1 VQLKKQSSPHSAGQM
16 RRQLMAASC
25 ALLGAGA
32 AQSQE
37 ADGGA
42 QKEQSQLAR
51 LLEGVTFDS
60 ALAYYREDGRIQ
72 AIEPVVNLSKT
83 FAGGEVATLDVTFD
97 SLSGAS
103 PNGALPS
110 NVPQTFASPSGTSL
124 TTGRHLYTIAP
135 GRLPADPNYQDDRIA
150 VAGEWELPLSRLTHL
165 SLGGKLS
172 GEDDFISA
180 TLSASIAQDFNEKN
194 TTLLLGIDNEFDS
207 LRPIGGAPMPDSDY
221 AAFEKDGKK
230 SKDGLG
236 VLLGLTQVMTR
247 RWLSELNLSW
257 DRFHGYLND
266 PYKITSVID
275 ASGNTLGYV
284 YENRPDERT
293 RRSVY
298 LENRVAWSAVS
309 AGLSLRYMRDDWQ
322 IHSETAQA
330 HVHFSFANRQQ
341 YLEPSIRWYRQ
352 TAADFYSPWLTEEK
366 PLTGFQ
372 ASDSRLGAFHAF
384 TYGVKYAYKLSSDT
398 GLAGSEFSV
407 RLEYYQQIQD
417 HRLAAPVLL
426 QNLDL
431 YPGLK
436 AILVQFG
443 WRF

>member
-1 VQLKKQSSPHSAGQM
+1 
-16 RRQLMAASC
+16 MAASC
-25 ALLGAGA
+25 ALLSASA
-32 AQSQE
+32 AHAQE
-37 ADGGA
+37 AVGTA
-42 QKEQSQLAR
+42 KEESLVNR
-51 LLEGVTFDS
+51 LLEGVSFDS

-72 AIEPVVNLSKT
+72 AIEPVVNISKT
-83 FAGGEVATLDVTFD
+83 FAGGDVASLDITFD

-103 PNGALPS
+103 PNGAVAG

-150 VAGEWELPLSRLTHL
+150 AAGEWELPLSRLTHL

-172 GEDDFISA
+172 REDDFISA
-180 TLSASIAQDFNEKN
+180 TATASIAQDFNQRN
-194 TTLLLGIDNEFDS
+194 TTLLLGINNEFDS
-207 LRPIGGAPMPDSDY
+207 LRPIGGAPVPDSDY
-221 AAFEKDGKK
+221 ATFDKDGKK
-230 SKDGLG
+230 TKDGVG
-236 VLLGLTQVMTR
+236 ALLGLTQVMTR

-266 PYKITSVID
+266 PYKITSVLD
-275 ASGNTLGYV
+275 SAGNTLGYV
-284 YENRPDERT
+284 YESRPDERT
-293 RRSVY
+293 RKSAY
-298 LENRVAWSAVS
+298 LENRVGWSNGA
-309 AGLSLRYMRDDWQ
+309 AGLSLRYMQDDWG
-322 IHSETAQA
+322 IHSGTAQA
-330 HVHFSFANRQQ
+330 HVHFSFANRLQ

-352 TAADFYSPWLTEEK
+352 SEADFYTPWLTEAR
-366 PLTGFQ
+366 PATGFQ

-384 TYGVKYAYKLSSDT
+384 TYGVKYAYKLSNHA
-398 GLAGSEFSV
+398 GLAASEFSV

-417 HRLAAPVLL
+417 HRLAAPVPL

-436 AILVQFG
+436 AILMQFG

>member
-1 VQLKKQSSPHSAGQM
+1 
-16 RRQLMAASC
+16 MAASC
-25 ALLGAGA
+25 ALLGASA
-32 AQSQE
+32 ANAQE
-37 ADGGA
+37 AVGT
-42 QKEQSQLAR
+42 QKEPSLLDR
-51 LLEGVTFDS
+51 VLEGVSFDS

-72 AIEPVVNLSKT
+72 AVEPVVNLSKT
-83 FAGGEVATLDVTFD
+83 FASGDVASLDATFD

-110 NVPQTFASPSGTSL
+110 RAPQTFTSPSGTSL

-135 GRLPADPNYQDDRIA
+135 GALPADPNYHDDRIA
-150 VAGEWELPLSRLTHL
+150 VAGGWQFPLSRLTHL

-172 GEDDFISA
+172 GEADFVSA
-180 TLSASIAQDFNEKN
+180 TVSASIAQDFNERN
-194 TTLLLGIDNEFDS
+194 TTLLLGINNEFDS
-207 LRPIGGAPMPDSDY
+207 LRPIGGAPVPDSDY
-221 AAFEKDGKK
+221 TAFDKDGNKT
-230 SKDGLG
+230 KDGTG

-247 RWLSELNLSW
+247 RWLTELNLSW

-266 PYKITSVID
+266 PYKITSVLD
-275 ASGNTLGYV
+275 TAGNTLGYV
-284 YENRPDERT
+284 YESRPDERT
-293 RRSVY
+293 RKSAF
-298 LENRVAWSAVS
+298 LENRLGWSNGA
-309 AGLSLRYMRDDWQ
+309 AGLSLRYMQDDWG
-322 IHSETAQA
+322 IHSDTAQA
-330 HVHFSFANRQQ
+330 HVHFSFADRQQ

-352 TAADFYSPWLTEEK
+352 SAADFYTPWLTLEK
-366 PLTGFQ
+366 PATGFQ

-384 TYGVKYAYKLSSDT
+384 TYGVKYAYKLSSDA

-407 RLEYYQQIQD
+407 RLEYYQQTQD

-436 AILVQFG
+436 AILLQFG

>member
-1 VQLKKQSSPHSAGQM
+1 MV
-16 RRQLMAASC
+16 ASC

-32 AQSQE
+32 APAQE
-37 ADGGA
+37 AVGT
-42 QKEQSQLAR
+42 QNQENLLNR
-51 LLEGVTFDS
+51 LLEGVSFDS

-72 AIEPVVNLSKT
+72 AIEPVVDVSKT
-83 FAGGEVATLDVTFD
+83 FANGDIASLNVTFD

-110 NVPQTFASPSGTSL
+110 NLPQTFASPSGTSL
-124 TTGRHLYTIAP
+124 TTGRHLYSIAS

-150 VAGEWELPLSRLTHL
+150 MAGEWELPLSRLTHL
-165 SLGGKLS
+165 TLGGKLS

-194 TTLLLGIDNEFDS
+194 TTLLLGINNEFDS
-207 LRPIGGAPMPDSDY
+207 LRPIGGAPVPDSDY
-221 AAFEKDGKK
+221 AAFDKDGTKT
-230 SKDGLG
+230 KDGSG
-236 VLLGLTQVMTR
+236 VLLGLTQVITR

-266 PYKITSVID
+266 PYKISSVLD
-275 ASGNTLGYV
+275 SAGNTLGYV
-284 YENRPDERT
+284 YESRPDERT
-293 RRSVY
+293 RKSAY
-298 LENRVAWSAVS
+298 LENRVAWENGS
-309 AGLSLRYMRDDWQ
+309 AGLSLRYMQDDWG
-322 IHSETAQA
+322 IHSDTAQGR
-330 HVHFSFANRQQ
+330 VHFSFADRQQ

-352 TAADFYSPWLTEEK
+352 NAANFYMPWLTEEK
-366 PLTGFQ
+366 PAIGFQ

-384 TYGVKYAYKLSSDT
+384 TYGVKYAYKLSSGA

-417 HRLAAPVLL
+417 QRLAAPVLL
-426 QNLDL
+426 RNFDL

-436 AILVQFG
+436 AILLQFG

>member
-1 VQLKKQSSPHSAGQM
+1 L
-16 RRQLMAASC
+16 AASC
-25 ALLGAGA
+25 ALLGASA
-32 AQSQE
+32 APAQE
-37 ADGGA
+37 ASGP
-42 QKEQSQLAR
+42 QKEDGLLNR
-51 LLEGVTFDS
+51 LLEGVSFDS

-83 FAGGEVATLDVTFD
+83 FASGDVASLNITFD

-103 PNGALPS
+103 PNGAVPS

-124 TTGRHLYTIAP
+124 ATGRHLYTIAP

-150 VAGEWELPLSRLTHL
+150 VAGEWQLPLSRLTHL
-165 SLGGKLS
+165 NLGGKIS

-180 TLSASIAQDFNEKN
+180 TLSASIAQDFNERN
-194 TTLLLGIDNEFDS
+194 TTLLLGINNEFDS
-207 LRPIGGAPMPDSDY
+207 LRPIGGAPVPDSDY
-221 AAFEKDGKK
+221 AAFDKNGNKTKDGV
-230 SKDGLG
+230 G

-247 RWLSELNLSW
+247 HWLSELNLSW

-266 PYKITSVID
+266 PYKITSVLD
-275 ASGNTLGYV
+275 TAGNTVAYV

-293 RRSVY
+293 RKSAY
-298 LENRVAWSAVS
+298 LENRVAWSNGS
-309 AGLSLRYMRDDWQ
+309 AGLALRYMQDDWG
-322 IHSETAQA
+322 IHSDTAQA
-330 HVHFSFANRQQ
+330 HVHFSFAGRQQ
-341 YLEPSIRWYRQ
+341 YLEPSIRWYKQ
-352 TAADFYSPWLTEEK
+352 SAANFYTPWLTVEK
-366 PLTGFQ
+366 PPLGFQ

-384 TYGVKYAYKLSSDT
+384 TYGVKYAYKLSSNA

-417 HRLAAPVLL
+417 QRSATPVLL

>member
-1 VQLKKQSSPHSAGQM
+1 LKKRALPHPAGSM
-16 RRQLMAASC
+16 RHQLMAASC

-37 ADGGA
+37 ADG
-42 QKEQSQLAR
+42 SQQGPSLLNR
-51 LLEGVTFDS
+51 LLDGVSFDS

-72 AIEPVVNLSKT
+72 AIEPVVNLSKA
-83 FAGGEVATLDVTFD
+83 FAGGEVATLNVTFD

-110 NVPQTFASPSGTSL
+110 NLPQTFAAPSGKNL
-124 TTGRHLYTIAP
+124 TTGRHLYTIEP
-135 GRLPADPNYQDDRIA
+135 GALPADPNYQDDRIA
-150 VAGEWELPLSRLTHL
+150 VAGAWQLPLSRLTHL
-165 SLGGKLS
+165 NLGGKLS
-172 GEDDFISA
+172 AEDDFLSA
-180 TLSASIAQDFNEKN
+180 TVSASIAQDFNEKN
-194 TTLLLGIDNEFDS
+194 TTLLLGINNEFDS
-207 LRPIGGAPMPDSDY
+207 LRPIGGAPVPDSDY
-221 AAFEKDGKK
+221 TAFQKDGTKT
-230 SKDGLG
+230 KDGFG

-247 RWLSELNLSW
+247 HWLSELNFSW

-266 PYKITSVID
+266 PYKITSVLD
-275 ASGNTLGYV
+275 AAGNTLGYV
-284 YENRPDERT
+284 YESRPDERT
-293 RRSVY
+293 RKSAY
-298 LENRVAWSAVS
+298 LENRVAWSTGS
-309 AGLSLRYMRDDWQ
+309 AGLSLRYMQDDWG
-322 IHSETAQA
+322 IRSDTAQA

-352 TAADFYSPWLTEEK
+352 NAADFYTPWLTDEK
-366 PLTGFQ
+366 PVVGYQ

-417 HRLAAPVLL
+417 RRAAAPEDL
-426 QNLDL
+426 QDLDL

>member
-1 VQLKKQSSPHSAGQM
+1 
-16 RRQLMAASC
+16 MAASC
-25 ALLGAGA
+25 ALLGASA
-32 AQSQE
+32 VQSQE
-37 ADGGA
+37 AVETQKA
-42 QKEQSQLAR
+42 QSPLNR
-51 LLEGVTFDS
+51 LLDGVSFDS

-83 FAGGEVATLDVTFD
+83 FASGDVASLDITFD

-110 NVPQTFASPSGTSL
+110 NLPQTFASPSGTSL
-124 TTGRHLYTIAP
+124 ITGRHLYTIAP
-135 GRLPADPNYQDDRIA
+135 GRLPADPNYSDDRIA
-150 VAGEWELPLSRLTHL
+150 VAGEWQTPLSRLTHL

-180 TLSASIAQDFNEKN
+180 TVSASIAQDFNDRN
-194 TTLLLGIDNEFDS
+194 TTLLLGVNNEFDS
-207 LRPIGGAPMPDSDY
+207 LKPIGGAPVPGSDY
-221 AAFEKDGKK
+221 AAFDKDGNKT
-230 SKDGLG
+230 KDGVGAL
-236 VLLGLTQVMTR
+236 VGLTQVMTR

-266 PYKITSVID
+266 PYKITSVLD
-275 ASGNTLGYV
+275 TAGNTLGYV
-284 YENRPDERT
+284 YESRPGERT
-293 RRSVY
+293 RKSAY
-298 LENRVAWSAVS
+298 LENRVAWSHVS
-309 AGLSLRYMRDDWQ
+309 AGLSLRYMKDDWG
-322 IHSETAQA
+322 IHSDTVQG
-330 HVHFSFANRQQ
+330 HVRFSFADRQQ

-352 TAADFYSPWLTEEK
+352 SAADFYTPWLTEEK
-366 PLTGFQ
+366 PATGFE

-384 TYGVKYAYKLSSDT
+384 TYGVKYAYKLSSGA

-417 HRLAAPVLL
+417 RRLAAPVLL

-436 AILVQFG
+436 AVLAQFG

>member
-1 VQLKKQSSPHSAGQM
+1 
-16 RRQLMAASC
+16 MAASC
-25 ALLGAGA
+25 ALLGASA
-32 AQSQE
+32 ANAQE
-37 ADGGA
+37 AVGS
-42 QKEQSQLAR
+42 QKEESLVNR
-51 LLEGVTFDS
+51 LLEGVSFDS

-72 AIEPVVNLSKT
+72 AIEPVVNVSKT
-83 FAGGEVATLDVTFD
+83 FAGGDVASLNVTFD

-103 PNGALPS
+103 PNGAAPS

-124 TTGRHLYTIAP
+124 NTGRHLYTIAP

-150 VAGEWELPLSRLTHL
+150 VAGAWELPLSRLTHL
-165 SLGGKLS
+165 SLGGKVS

-194 TTLLLGIDNEFDS
+194 TTLLLGVNNEFDS
-207 LRPIGGAPMPDSDY
+207 LRPIGGAPVPDSDY
-221 AAFEKDGKK
+221 AAFNKDGTKT
-230 SKDGLG
+230 KDGLG

-247 RWLSELNLSW
+247 HWLTELNLSW

-266 PYKITSVID
+266 PYKITSVLD
-275 ASGNTLGYV
+275 SAGNTLGYV
-284 YENRPDERT
+284 YESRPDERT
-293 RRSVY
+293 RKSAY
-298 LENRVAWSAVS
+298 LENRVGWSNGS
-309 AGLSLRYMRDDWQ
+309 AGLALRYMQDDWG
-322 IHSETAQA
+322 IHSDTAQA
-330 HVHFSFANRQQ
+330 HVHFSFADRRQ

-352 TAADFYSPWLTEEK
+352 SAADFYTPWLTEEK
-366 PLTGFQ
+366 PATGFQ

-384 TYGVKYAYKLSSDT
+384 TYGVKYAYKLSSDA
-398 GLAGSEFSV
+398 GLTGSEFSV

-417 HRLAAPVLL
+417 HRLAAPVML

>member
-1 VQLKKQSSPHSAGQM
+1 MKKSRAQRSAAEV

-25 ALLGAGA
+25 ALLGASA
-32 AQSQE
+32 AQSQDA
-37 ADGGA
+37 ADA
-42 QKEQSQLAR
+42 QKEDSVLNRILQ
-51 LLEGVTFDS
+51 GVSFDS

-72 AIEPVVNLSKT
+72 AIEPVVNVSKT
-83 FAGGEVATLDVTFD
+83 FRDGEVATLNATFD

-124 TTGRHLYTIAP
+124 TTGRHLYTTAP
-135 GRLPADPNYQDDRIA
+135 GRLPADPNYKDDRIA
-150 VAGEWELPLSRLTHL
+150 VAGNWQLPVSRLTRL
-165 SLGGKLS
+165 SLGGKIS
-172 GEDDFISA
+172 GEDDFIST
-180 TLSASIAQDFNEKN
+180 TLSASIAQDFNERN
-194 TTLLLGIDNEFDS
+194 TTLLLGVDDEFDS
-207 LRPIGGAPMPDSDY
+207 LRPIGGAPVPDSDY
-221 AAFEKDGKK
+221 SAFAKNG
-230 SKDGLG
+230 SKTKNGIG

-247 RWLSELNLSW
+247 QWLSELNLSW

-266 PYKITSVID
+266 PYKITSLLD
-275 ASGNTLGYV
+275 SAGNTLGYM
-284 YENRPDERT
+284 YESRPDERT
-293 RRSVY
+293 RKSAY
-298 LENRVAWSAVS
+298 LENRVAWDKVS
-309 AGLSLRYMRDDWQ
+309 AGLALRYMQDDWG

-330 HVHFSFANRQQ
+330 HVHFSFANRQR

-352 TAADFYSPWLTEEK
+352 TAADFYTPWLAGEK
-366 PLTGFQ
+366 SFTANQ

-384 TYGVKYAYKLSSDT
+384 TYGVKYAQKLSNDT

-417 HRLAAPVLL
+417 HRLAAPPLL

-436 AILVQFG
+436 AILLQFG

>member
-1 VQLKKQSSPHSAGQM
+1 
-16 RRQLMAASC
+16 MAASC
-25 ALLGAGA
+25 ALLGASA
-32 AQSQE
+32 AHSQE
-37 ADGGA
+37 AVGT
-42 QKEQSQLAR
+42 QKEESSLNR
-51 LLEGVTFDS
+51 LLEGVSFDS

-72 AIEPVVNLSKT
+72 AVEPVVNVSKT
-83 FAGGEVATLDVTFD
+83 FASGDVASLNVTFD

-103 PNGALPS
+103 PNGAVPS
-110 NVPQTFASPSGTSL
+110 NLPQTFASPSGTSL

-165 SLGGKLS
+165 SLGGKVS

-180 TLSASIAQDFNEKN
+180 TLSASIAQDFNERN
-194 TTLLLGIDNEFDS
+194 TTLLLGINNEFDS
-207 LRPIGGAPMPDSDY
+207 LRPIGGAPVPDSDY
-221 AAFEKDGKK
+221 ATFDKDGVKT
-230 SKDGLG
+230 KDGLG

-247 RWLSELNLSW
+247 HWLTELNLSW

-266 PYKITSVID
+266 PYKITSVLD
-275 ASGNTLGYV
+275 AAGNTLGYL
-284 YENRPDERT
+284 YESRPDERT
-293 RRSVY
+293 RKSAY
-298 LENRVAWSAVS
+298 LENRVGWSNGS
-309 AGLSLRYMRDDWQ
+309 AGLALRYMQDDWG
-322 IHSETAQA
+322 IHSDTAQA
-330 HVHFSFANRQQ
+330 HLHFSFANRQQ
-341 YLEPSIRWYRQ
+341 YLEPSMRWYRQ
-352 TAADFYSPWLTEEK
+352 SAADFYMPWLTEEK
-366 PLTGFQ
+366 PATGFQ

-384 TYGVKYAYKLSSDT
+384 TYGVKYAYKLSSGA

>member
-1 VQLKKQSSPHSAGQM
+1 
-16 RRQLMAASC
+16 MAASC
-25 ALLGAGA
+25 ALLGASA
-32 AQSQE
+32 APAQE
-37 ADGGA
+37 GSGP
-42 QKEQSQLAR
+42 QKEESLLNR
-51 LLEGVTFDS
+51 LLEGVSFDS

-83 FAGGEVATLDVTFD
+83 FASGDVASLNVTFD

-103 PNGALPS
+103 PNGAIPS
-110 NVPQTFASPSGTSL
+110 IVPQTFASPSGTSL
-124 TTGRHLYTIAP
+124 TTGRHLYAIAP

-150 VAGEWELPLSRLTHL
+150 VAGEWQLPLSRLTHL
-165 SLGGKLS
+165 NLGGKIS

-180 TLSASIAQDFNEKN
+180 TVSASISQDFNEKN
-194 TTLLLGIDNEFDS
+194 TTLLLGINNEFDS
-207 LRPIGGAPMPDSDY
+207 LRPIGGAPVPDSDY
-221 AAFEKDGKK
+221 ATFDKNGNKTKDGF
-230 SKDGLG
+230 G

-247 RWLSELNLSW
+247 HWLSELNLSW

-266 PYKITSVID
+266 PYKITSVLD
-275 ASGNTLGYV
+275 TAGNTLRYV
-284 YENRPDERT
+284 YESRPDERT
-293 RRSVY
+293 RKSAY
-298 LENRVAWSAVS
+298 LENRVGWSNGS
-309 AGLSLRYMRDDWQ
+309 AGLALRYMQDDWG
-322 IHSETAQA
+322 IHSDTAQA

-352 TAADFYSPWLTEEK
+352 SAADFYTPWLTGAK
-366 PLTGFQ
+366 PSIGFQ
-372 ASDSRLGAFHAF
+372 ASDSRLAAFHAF
-384 TYGVKYAYKLSSDT
+384 TYGVKYAYKLSSDA
-398 GLAGSEFSV
+398 GFAGSEFSV

-417 HRLAAPVLL
+417 QRLAAPVLL

>member
-1 VQLKKQSSPHSAGQM
+1 M
-16 RRQLMAASC
+16 TASC
-25 ALLGAGA
+25 ALLGAST

-37 ADGGA
+37 AVGTP
-42 QKEQSQLAR
+42 KEESPLNR
-51 LLEGVTFDS
+51 LLEGVSFDS

-72 AIEPVVNLSKT
+72 AVEPVVDVSKT
-83 FAGGEVATLDVTFD
+83 FASGDVVSLNVTFD

-103 PNGALPS
+103 PNGAVPS

-124 TTGRHLYTIAP
+124 TTGRHLYTTAP
-135 GRLPADPNYQDDRIA
+135 GRLPADPHYHDDRIA
-150 VAGEWELPLSRLTHL
+150 AAGEWVLPLSRLTHL

-180 TLSASIAQDFNEKN
+180 TLSASIAQDFNERN
-194 TTLLLGIDNEFDS
+194 TTLLLGINNEFDS
-207 LRPIGGAPMPDSDY
+207 LKPIGGAPVPDSDY
-221 AAFEKDGKK
+221 AAFDKDGDK
-230 SKDGLG
+230 SKDGVG
-236 VLLGLTQVMTR
+236 VLVGLTQVMTR

-266 PYKITSVID
+266 PYKITSVLD
-275 ASGNTLGYV
+275 AAGNTLGYA
-284 YENRPDERT
+284 YESRPDERT
-293 RRSVY
+293 RKSAY
-298 LENRVAWSAVS
+298 LENRVGWSAGS
-309 AGLSLRYMRDDWQ
+309 AGLTLRYMQDDWG
-322 IHSETAQA
+322 IHSDTAQA
-330 HVHFSFANRQQ
+330 HVHFSFANRRQF
-341 YLEPSIRWYRQ
+341 LEPSIRWYRQ
-352 TAADFYSPWLTEEK
+352 SAADFYMPWVTEVK
-366 PLTGFQ
+366 PPTGFQ

-384 TYGVKYAYKLSSDT
+384 TYGVKYAYKLSSDA
-398 GLAGSEFSV
+398 GLTGSEFSV

>member
-1 VQLKKQSSPHSAGQM
+1 
-16 RRQLMAASC
+16 MAASC

-32 AQSQE
+32 APAQE
-37 ADGGA
+37 ANGPP
-42 QKEQSQLAR
+42 KEESLLNR
-51 LLEGVTFDS
+51 LLEGVSFDS

-83 FAGGEVATLDVTFD
+83 FASGDIASLNVTFD

-103 PNGALPS
+103 PNGAVPS

-135 GRLPADPNYQDDRIA
+135 GRLPADPNYQDNRIA
-150 VAGEWELPLSRLTHL
+150 VTGDWQLPLSRLTHL
-165 SLGGKLS
+165 NLGGKIS

-180 TLSASIAQDFNEKN
+180 TVSASIAQDFNERN
-194 TTLLLGIDNEFDS
+194 TTLLLGINNEFDS
-207 LRPIGGAPMPDSDY
+207 LRPIGGAPVPDSGY
-221 AAFEKDGKK
+221 ATFDKNGNKTKDGV
-230 SKDGLG
+230 G

-247 RWLSELNLSW
+247 HWLSELNLSW

-266 PYKITSVID
+266 PYKITSVLD
-275 ASGNTLGYV
+275 AAGNTLSYV
-284 YENRPDERT
+284 YESRPDERT
-293 RRSVY
+293 RKSAY
-298 LENRVAWSAVS
+298 LENRVAWSNGS
-309 AGLSLRYMRDDWQ
+309 AGLALRYMQDDWG
-322 IHSETAQA
+322 IHSDTAQA

-341 YLEPSIRWYRQ
+341 YFEPSIRWYRQ
-352 TAADFYSPWLTEEK
+352 SAADFYTPWLTGEQ
-366 PLTGFQ
+366 PSIGFQ

-384 TYGVKYAYKLSSDT
+384 TYGAKYAYKLSSGA

-417 HRLAAPVLL
+417 HRLATPVLL
-426 QNLDL
+426 ENFDL

>member
-37 ADGGA
+37 ADGA

>member
-1 VQLKKQSSPHSAGQM
+1 
-16 RRQLMAASC
+16 MAASC
-25 ALLGAGA
+25 ALLGASA
-32 AQSQE
+32 VQSQE
-37 ADGGA
+37 AVET
-42 QKEQSQLAR
+42 QKAESPLNR
-51 LLEGVTFDS
+51 LLDGISFDS

-83 FAGGEVATLDVTFD
+83 FVGGDVASVDVTFD

-110 NVPQTFASPSGTSL
+110 NLPQTFASPSGTSL
-124 TTGRHLYTIAP
+124 ITGRHLYTIAP
-135 GRLPADPNYQDDRIA
+135 GRLPADPNYSDDRIA
-150 VAGEWELPLSRLTHL
+150 VSGEWQTPLSRLTHL
-165 SLGGKLS
+165 SLGGKIS

-180 TLSASIAQDFNEKN
+180 TLSASVAQDFNERN
-194 TTLLLGIDNEFDS
+194 TTLLLGVNNEFDS
-207 LRPIGGAPMPDSDY
+207 LKPIGGAPVPGSDY
-221 AAFEKDGKK
+221 AAFDKDGNQT
-230 SKDGLG
+230 KDGIGAL
-236 VLLGLTQVMTR
+236 VGLTQVMTR

-266 PYKITSVID
+266 PYKITSLLD
-275 ASGNTLGYV
+275 TAGNTLGYV
-284 YENRPDERT
+284 YESRPGERT
-293 RRSVY
+293 RKSAY
-298 LENRVAWSAVS
+298 LENRVAWSHVS
-309 AGLSLRYMRDDWQ
+309 AGLSLRYMKDDWG
-322 IHSETAQA
+322 IHSDTVQG
-330 HVHFSFANRQQ
+330 HVHFSFADRQQ

-352 TAADFYSPWLTEEK
+352 SAADFYTPWLTEEK
-366 PLTGFQ
+366 SASGLE

-384 TYGVKYAYKLSSDT
+384 TYGVKYAYKLSSDA

-436 AILVQFG
+436 AVLAQFG

>member
-1 VQLKKQSSPHSAGQM
+1 M
-16 RRQLMAASC
+16 MASC
-25 ALLGAGA
+25 ALLGASA

-37 ADGGA
+37 AVGS
-42 QKEQSQLAR
+42 QKEESLLNR
-51 LLEGVTFDS
+51 LLEGVAFDS

-72 AIEPVVNLSKT
+72 AIEPVVNVSKT
-83 FAGGEVATLDVTFD
+83 FASGDVASLDVTFD

-110 NVPQTFASPSGTSL
+110 RAPQTFTSPSGTSL
-124 TTGRHLYTIAP
+124 STGRHLYTIAP
-135 GRLPADPNYQDDRIA
+135 GALPADPNYHDDRIA
-150 VAGEWELPLSRLTHL
+150 VAGQWELPLSRLTHL

-194 TTLLLGIDNEFDS
+194 TTLLLGVDNEFDS
-207 LRPIGGAPMPDSDY
+207 LKPIGGAPVPDSDY
-221 AAFEKDGKK
+221 AAFAKDGTKT
-230 SKDGLG
+230 KDGLG

-247 RWLSELNLSW
+247 QWLSELNLSW

-266 PYKITSVID
+266 PYKITSVLD
-275 ASGNTLGYV
+275 AAGNTLGYV
-284 YENRPDERT
+284 YESRPEERT
-293 RRSVY
+293 RKSAY
-298 LENRVAWSAVS
+298 LENRVAWSNAS
-309 AGLSLRYMRDDWQ
+309 AGMSLRYMQDDWG
-322 IHSETAQA
+322 IHSDTAQA
-330 HVHFSFANRQQ
+330 HVHLSFANRQQ

-352 TAADFYSPWLTEEK
+352 SAADFYTPWLTEER

-384 TYGVKYAYKLSSDT
+384 TYGVKYAYKLSNDT

-407 RLEYYQQIQD
+407 RLQYYQQIQD
-417 HRLAAPVLL
+417 HRLTAPVLL

>member
-1 VQLKKQSSPHSAGQM
+1 
-16 RRQLMAASC
+16 MAASC
-25 ALLGAGA
+25 ALLGASA
-32 AQSQE
+32 VQSQE
-37 ADGGA
+37 AVDT
-42 QKEQSQLAR
+42 QKSESLLNR
-51 LLEGVTFDS
+51 LLDGVAFDS

-83 FAGGEVATLDVTFD
+83 FASGDVASLDITFD

-110 NVPQTFASPSGTSL
+110 NLPQTFASPSGTSL
-124 TTGRHLYTIAP
+124 TTGRHLYTTAP
-135 GRLPADPNYQDDRIA
+135 GRLPADPNYSDDRIA
-150 VAGEWELPLSRLTHL
+150 VAGEWQMPLSRLTHL
-165 SLGGKLS
+165 SLGGKIS

-180 TLSASIAQDFNEKN
+180 TASASIAQDFNERN
-194 TTLLLGIDNEFDS
+194 TTLLLGVNNEFDS
-207 LRPIGGAPMPDSDY
+207 LKPIGGAPVPGSDY
-221 AAFEKDGKK
+221 AAFDKDGNKT
-230 SKDGLG
+230 KDGVGAL
-236 VLLGLTQVMTR
+236 VGLTQVMTR
-247 RWLSELNLSW
+247 SWLSELNLSW

-266 PYKITSVID
+266 PYKITSVLD
-275 ASGNTLGYV
+275 TAGNTLGYV
-284 YENRPDERT
+284 YESRPDERT
-293 RRSVY
+293 RKSAY
-298 LENRVAWSAVS
+298 LENRVAWNNGS
-309 AGLSLRYMRDDWQ
+309 AGLSLRYMKDDWG
-322 IHSETAQA
+322 IHSDTAQA
-330 HVHFSFANRQQ
+330 HVHFSFADRQQ

-352 TAADFYSPWLTEEK
+352 SAADFYTPWLTEEK
-366 PLTGFQ
+366 PATGFQ

-384 TYGVKYAYKLSSDT
+384 TYGVKYAYKLSSDA

-443 WRF
+443 WHF

>member
-1 VQLKKQSSPHSAGQM
+1 
-16 RRQLMAASC
+16 MAASC
-25 ALLGAGA
+25 ALLGASA
-32 AQSQE
+32 ANAQE
-37 ADGGA
+37 AVGT
-42 QKEQSQLAR
+42 QKEESPLNR
-51 LLEGVTFDS
+51 LLDGVSFDS

-83 FAGGEVATLDVTFD
+83 FASGDVASLNVTFD
-97 SLSGAS
+97 SLAGAS
-103 PNGALPS
+103 PNGAAPS

-135 GRLPADPNYQDDRIA
+135 GALPADPHYHDDRFA
-150 VAGEWELPLSRLTHL
+150 AAGEWETPLSRLTHL

-172 GEDDFISA
+172 GEADFISA
-180 TLSASIAQDFNEKN
+180 TVSASIAQDFNERN
-194 TTLLLGIDNEFDS
+194 TTLLLGVDNEFDS
-207 LRPIGGAPMPDSDY
+207 LRPIGGAPVPDSDY
-221 AAFEKDGKK
+221 ATFDKDGKK
-230 SKDGLG
+230 TKDGVG
-236 VLLGLTQVMTR
+236 ALLGLTQVMTR
-247 RWLSELNLSW
+247 HWLSELNLSW

-266 PYKITSVID
+266 PYKITSVLD
-275 ASGNTLGYV
+275 TAGNTLGYV
-284 YENRPDERT
+284 YESRPDERT
-293 RRSVY
+293 RKSAY
-298 LENRVAWSAVS
+298 LENRVAWNNGS
-309 AGLSLRYMRDDWQ
+309 AGLSLRYMQDDWG
-322 IHSETAQA
+322 IHSDTAQA

-352 TAADFYSPWLTEEK
+352 SAADFYTPWLTQEK
-366 PLTGFQ
+366 PATGFQ

-417 HRLAAPVLL
+417 QRLAAPVLL

>member
-1 VQLKKQSSPHSAGQM
+1 
-16 RRQLMAASC
+16 MAASC
-25 ALLGAGA
+25 ALLGASS
-32 AQSQE
+32 AQAQE
-37 ADGGA
+37 AVGT
-42 QKEQSQLAR
+42 QKEESFLNR
-51 LLEGVTFDS
+51 LIEGVSFDS

-72 AIEPVVNLSKT
+72 AIEPVVNVSKT
-83 FAGGEVATLDVTFD
+83 FASGDVASLNVTFD

-103 PNGALPS
+103 PNGAVPS

-150 VAGEWELPLSRLTHL
+150 VAAQWELPLSRLTHL
-165 SLGGKLS
+165 SLGGKVS

-180 TLSASIAQDFNEKN
+180 TLSASIAQDFNERN
-194 TTLLLGIDNEFDS
+194 TTLLLGINNEFDS
-207 LRPIGGAPMPDSDY
+207 LRPIGGAPVPDSDY
-221 AAFEKDGKK
+221 AAFDKDGTKT
-230 SKDGLG
+230 KDGLG

-247 RWLSELNLSW
+247 HWLSELNLSW

-266 PYKITSVID
+266 PYKITSVLD
-275 ASGNTLGYV
+275 AAGNTLGYV
-284 YENRPDERT
+284 YESRPDERT
-293 RRSVY
+293 RKSVY
-298 LENRVAWSAVS
+298 LENRVGWKNAS
-309 AGLSLRYMRDDWQ
+309 AGLALRYMQDDWG
-322 IHSETAQA
+322 IHSDTAQA

-352 TAADFYSPWLTEEK
+352 SAANFYMPWLTGEK
-366 PLTGFQ
+366 PASAFQ

-384 TYGVKYAYKLSSDT
+384 TYGVKYANKLSGDA
-398 GLAGSEFSV
+398 GLAASEFSI

-417 HRLAAPVLL
+417 HRLAAPELL
-426 QNLDL
+426 QNFDL

>member
-1 VQLKKQSSPHSAGQM
+1 
-16 RRQLMAASC
+16 MAASC
-25 ALLGAGA
+25 ALLGASS
-32 AQSQE
+32 AQAQE
-37 ADGGA
+37 AVGT
-42 QKEQSQLAR
+42 QKEESFLNR
-51 LLEGVTFDS
+51 LIEGVSFDS

-72 AIEPVVNLSKT
+72 AIEPVVNVSKT
-83 FAGGEVATLDVTFD
+83 FASGDVASLNVTFD

-103 PNGALPS
+103 PNGAVPS

-150 VAGEWELPLSRLTHL
+150 VAAQWQLPLSRLTHL
-165 SLGGKLS
+165 SLGGKVS

-180 TLSASIAQDFNEKN
+180 TLSASIAQDFNERN
-194 TTLLLGIDNEFDS
+194 TTLLLGINNEFDS
-207 LRPIGGAPMPDSDY
+207 LRPIGGAPVPDSDY
-221 AAFEKDGKK
+221 AAFDKDGTKT
-230 SKDGLG
+230 KDGLG

-247 RWLSELNLSW
+247 HWLSELNLSW

-266 PYKITSVID
+266 PYKITSVLD
-275 ASGNTLGYV
+275 AAGNTLGYV
-284 YENRPDERT
+284 YESRPDERT
-293 RRSVY
+293 RKSVY
-298 LENRVAWSAVS
+298 LENRVGWNNAS
-309 AGLSLRYMRDDWQ
+309 AGLALRYMQDDWG
-322 IHSETAQA
+322 IHSDTAQA

-352 TAADFYSPWLTEEK
+352 SAANFYMPWLTEEK
-366 PLTGFQ
+366 PASAFQ

-384 TYGVKYAYKLSSDT
+384 TYGVKYANKLSGDA
-398 GLAGSEFSV
+398 GLAASEFSI

-417 HRLAAPVLL
+417 HRLAAPELL
-426 QNLDL
+426 QNFDL

>member
-1 VQLKKQSSPHSAGQM
+1 MV
-16 RRQLMAASC
+16 ASC
-25 ALLGAGA
+25 ALLGASA

-37 ADGGA
+37 ADGA
-42 QKEQSQLAR
+42 QKDPSLLSR
-51 LLEGVTFDS
+51 VLEGVSFDS

-72 AIEPVVNLSKT
+72 AIEPVVNVSKT
-83 FAGGEVATLDVTFD
+83 FAGGEVATLNVTFD

-110 NVPQTFASPSGTSL
+110 NVPQTFAAPSGASL

-135 GRLPADPNYQDDRIA
+135 GALPADPHYQDDRIA
-150 VAGEWELPLSRLTHL
+150 AAGDWELPLSRLTHL

-180 TLSASIAQDFNEKN
+180 TVSASIAQDFNEKN
-194 TTLLLGIDNEFDS
+194 TTLLLGVDNEFDS
-207 LRPIGGAPMPDSDY
+207 LRPIGGAPVPDSDY
-221 AAFEKDGKK
+221 TAFDKDGTKT
-230 SKDGLG
+230 KDGSG

-247 RWLSELNLSW
+247 QWLSELNLSW

-266 PYKITSVID
+266 PYKITSVLD
-275 ASGNTLGYV
+275 AAGNTLGYV
-284 YENRPDERT
+284 YESRPDERT
-293 RRSVY
+293 RKSAY
-298 LENRVAWSAVS
+298 LENRVAWGDGS
-309 AGLSLRYMRDDWQ
+309 AGLSLRYMQDDWG
-322 IHSETAQA
+322 IHSDTAMA
-330 HVHFSFANRQQ
+330 HVHFAFVNRQQ

-352 TAADFYSPWLTEEK
+352 SAADFYTPWLTEEK
-366 PLTGFQ
+366 PVTGFQ

-384 TYGVKYAYKLSSDT
+384 TYGVKYAYKLSSAA

-407 RLEYYQQIQD
+407 RFEYYQQIQD
-417 HRLAAPVLL
+417 QRLAAPVLL
-426 QNLDL
+426 HNLDL
-431 YPGLK
+431 YPGLR

>member
-1 VQLKKQSSPHSAGQM
+1 
-16 RRQLMAASC
+16 MAASC
-25 ALLGAGA
+25 ALLGASA

-37 ADGGA
+37 AAGT
-42 QKEQSQLAR
+42 QKEASPLNR
-51 LLEGVTFDS
+51 MLEGVSFDS
-60 ALAYYREDGRIQ
+60 AFAYYREDGRIQ

-83 FAGGEVATLDVTFD
+83 FAGGDVATLNVTFD

-110 NVPQTFASPSGTSL
+110 DVPQTFASPSGTSL

-135 GRLPADPNYQDDRIA
+135 GRLPADPHYQDDRIA
-150 VAGEWELPLSRLTHL
+150 VAGEWQLPLSRLTRL

-180 TLSASIAQDFNEKN
+180 TISASIAQDLNAKN
-194 TTLLLGIDNEFDS
+194 TTLLLGVNNEFDS
-207 LRPIGGAPMPDSDY
+207 LRPIGGAPVPNSDY
-221 AAFEKDGKK
+221 AAFDKARNKTKDGF
-230 SKDGLG
+230 G

-247 RWLSELNLSW
+247 QWLSELNLSW

-266 PYKITSVID
+266 PYKITSVLD
-275 ASGNTLGYV
+275 TAGNTLGYV
-284 YENRPDERT
+284 YESRPDERT
-293 RRSVY
+293 RKSAY
-298 LENRVAWSAVS
+298 QENRVAWRSGS
-309 AGLSLRYMRDDWQ
+309 AGLSLRYMQDDWG
-322 IHSETAQA
+322 IHSDTAQA
-330 HVHFSFANRQQ
+330 HVHFSFADRQR
-341 YLEPSIRWYRQ
+341 YFEPSIRWYRQ
-352 TAADFYSPWLTEEK
+352 SAADFYTPWLTEEK
-366 PLTGFQ
+366 APSGNQ

-384 TYGVKYAYKLSSDT
+384 TYGVKYAQKLSNDT

-407 RLEYYQQIQD
+407 RLEYYRQIQD
-417 HRLAAPVLL
+417 RRLAAPVLL

-436 AILVQFG
+436 AILLQFG

>member
-1 VQLKKQSSPHSAGQM
+1 M
-16 RRQLMAASC
+16 TASC
-25 ALLGAGA
+25 ALLGASA

-37 ADGGA
+37 AAGT
-42 QKEQSQLAR
+42 QKEESPLNR
-51 LLEGVTFDS
+51 LLEGVSFDS

-72 AIEPVVNLSKT
+72 AVEPVVNVSKT
-83 FAGGEVATLDVTFD
+83 FAGGDVASLNVTFD

-124 TTGRHLYTIAP
+124 TTGRHLYSIAP
-135 GRLPADPNYQDDRIA
+135 GRLPADPHYQDDRIA
-150 VAGEWELPLSRLTHL
+150 AAGDWQLPLSRLTHL

-180 TLSASIAQDFNEKN
+180 TLSASIAQDFNERN
-194 TTLLLGIDNEFDS
+194 TTLLLGINNEFDS
-207 LRPIGGAPMPDSDY
+207 LKPIGGAPVPDSDY
-221 AAFEKDGKK
+221 AAFDKDGNKT
-230 SKDGLG
+230 KDGVG

-247 RWLSELNLSW
+247 HWLSELNLSW

-266 PYKITSVID
+266 PYKITSVLD
-275 ASGNTLGYV
+275 AAGNTLGYV
-284 YENRPDERT
+284 YESRPDERT
-293 RRSVY
+293 RKSAY
-298 LENRVAWSAVS
+298 LENRVGWSTGS
-309 AGLSLRYMRDDWQ
+309 AGLALRYMQDDWG
-322 IHSETAQA
+322 IHSDTAQA
-330 HVHFSFANRQQ
+330 HVHFSFADRQQ
-341 YLEPSIRWYRQ
+341 YLEPSMRWYRQ
-352 TAADFYSPWLTEEK
+352 SAADFYTPWLTEAK
-366 PLTGFQ
+366 PASGFE

-384 TYGVKYAYKLSSDT
+384 TYGVKYAYKLSSGA

-417 HRLAAPVLL
+417 QRLAAPVLL

-436 AILVQFG
+436 AVLVQFG